1 MDRFGD
7 EPNERQC
14 LMPTYMYS
22 THAEKEKRTHREPN
36 KCTKNEK
43 TIESEK
49 GEKERCAENWINC
62 NGNCVLCVLKRKM
75 KLLNFL
81 AYHQ

>member
-22 THAEKEKRTHREPN
+22 THAEKEKKDKPKTEQVYEKWENDRKWEREKRTLR
-36 KCTKNEK
+36 
-43 TIESEK
+43 
-49 GEKERCAENWINC
+49 W
-62 NGNCVLCVLKRKM
+62 
-75 KLLNFL
+75 KLN
-81 AYHQ
+81 